1 MLALA
6 LSRYFCKSY
15 VVRSGGYML
24 ALALSHY
31 FCESYVTRVMLQ
43 EMKDERSHRNNQ
55 KHFKVGVT
63 SLTNVQLKKH
73 RGGIC

>member
-6 LSRYFCKSY
+6 LSRYFCKN
-15 VVRSGGYML
+15 
-24 ALALSHY
+24 
-31 FCESYVTRVMLQ
+31 YVTRVMLQ
-43 EMKDERSHRNNQ
+43 EMKDQRRHRNNQ